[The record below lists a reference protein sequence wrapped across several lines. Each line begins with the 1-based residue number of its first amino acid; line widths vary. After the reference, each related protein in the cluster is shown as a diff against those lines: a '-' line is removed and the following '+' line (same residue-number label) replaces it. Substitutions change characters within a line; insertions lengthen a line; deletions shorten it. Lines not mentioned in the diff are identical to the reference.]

1 MSSPSEGEQC
11 KPPAPAG
18 LSNFLGL
25 PGFGSQTDNE
35 RIQLLQRQ
43 REAAARASAGLGK
56 HDSGFRSNEAYRAM
70 IDTFRSH
77 GSTPTVRKE
86 PEPAPASEDKTVVEE
101 VVVKERPPERRQGP
115 KRFQNPPLKRDE

>member
-1 MSSPSEGEQC
+1 MSTSSEGEQC
-11 KPPAPAG
+11 KPPASAG

-25 PGFGSQTDNE
+25 PGFGSQADHE

-43 REAAARASAGLGK
+43 REAATRASAGLGK

-77 GSTPTVRKE
+77 GSTPTARKE
-86 PEPAPASEDKTVVEE
+86 PGLETAPVQPEEQMLQEPK
-101 VVVKERPPERRQGP
+101 PERRQVA
-115 KRFQNPPLKRDE
+115 KRFQRFQNPPLKHDQ